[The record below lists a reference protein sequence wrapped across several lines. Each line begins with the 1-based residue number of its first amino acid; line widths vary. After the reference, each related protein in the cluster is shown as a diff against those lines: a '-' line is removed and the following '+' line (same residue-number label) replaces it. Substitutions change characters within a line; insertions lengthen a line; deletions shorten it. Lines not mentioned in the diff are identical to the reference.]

1 MKHIFSLLAAF
12 AATAAL
18 ADLSVLPL
26 SGSTSVSRPARAVS
40 FRAVSTNAT
49 GTVKFERVT
58 PYVYG
63 WDETVV
69 STTNLYETVETN
81 LYKTVTND
89 HVTVWR
95 TRYLGA
101 GIVESNE
108 YASAVNATP
117 TYPLWPDMVVTTN
130 KVAESV
136 SYTNWTYQVEV
147 GTLTTTSTVR
157 RTAARTWTNTLVN
170 ATLTGGIYTNALDA
184 LLWPGDRLEA
194 SGTALTGG
202 EAVLMISR

>member
-1 MKHIFSLLAAF
+1 MKHLFSLFAAI

-18 ADLSVLPL
+18 AELSVQPL
-26 SGSTSVSRPARAVS
+26 SDGTSVSRPARAVA
-40 FRAVSTNAT
+40 FRAASTNTT
-49 GTVKFERVT
+49 GTVKVERIT

-63 WDETVV
+63 WDQAVV

-101 GIVESNE
+101 GLVESNE
-108 YASAVNATP
+108 YATAVNDTP
-117 TYPLWPDMVVTTN
+117 DYPRWPGMVVTTN
-130 KVAESV
+130 KVAELE
-136 SYTNWTYQVEV
+136 SYTNWTYQVQV
-147 GTLTTTSTVR
+147 GTLTTTNVVR
-157 RTAARTWTNTLVN
+157 RTVELAWTNTLVN
-170 ATLTGGIYTNALDA
+170 ATLSGGIYTNSLNT
-184 LLWPGDRLEA
+184 LLWPGDRLKT

-202 EAVLMISR
+202 RAVLMLER

>member
-1 MKHIFSLLAAF
+1 MKHLIAIVAAL
-12 AATAAL
+12 ATAAAL
-18 ADLSVLPL
+18 AELSVTSL
-26 SGSTSVSRPARAVS
+26 SGSTSVSRPARAVA
-40 FRAVSTNAT
+40 FRAASTNKT
-49 GTVKFERVT
+49 GTVKVERIV

-69 STTNLYETVETN
+69 STTNLYETVTTN

-101 GIVESNE
+101 GIVESNV
-108 YASAVNATP
+108 YATAVNAVP
-117 TYPLWPDMVVTTN
+117 DYPRWPDMAVTTN
-130 KVAESV
+130 KVAKSE
-136 SYTNWTYQVEV
+136 SYTNWTYEV
-147 GTLTTTSTVR
+147 QIGTLTTTNVVR
-157 RTAARTWTNTLVN
+157 RTVELAFTNTLVN
-170 ATLTGGIYTNALDA
+170 ATLSGGVYTNALNV

-202 EAVLMISR
+202 EAVMMIEQ